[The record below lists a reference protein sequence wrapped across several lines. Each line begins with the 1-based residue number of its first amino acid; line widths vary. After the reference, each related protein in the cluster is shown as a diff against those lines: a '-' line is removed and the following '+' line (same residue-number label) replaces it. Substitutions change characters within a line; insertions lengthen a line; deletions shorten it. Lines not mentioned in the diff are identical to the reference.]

1 MKPIFLFLALAALL
15 AGCAGVEAP
24 TPEHLD
30 AIGVKNGANAL
41 DALSNLGHEGFQCQA
56 SGTRHEV
63 FNCTKMQPAN
73 LGLSTCVTHLDFRA
87 DENDRVE
94 KLIVYDVAC
103 AGF

>member
-1 MKPIFLFLALAALL
+1 MKSNSLLFALTALL
-15 AGCAGVEAP
+15 CSCASLPAP

-56 SGTRHEV
+56 SGAKHEN
-63 FNCTKMQPAN
+63 FDCSRMEPAY
-73 LGLSTCVTHLDFRA
+73 LGLSTCIVRLNFSASDS
-87 DENDRVE
+87 NLVE
-94 KLIVYDVAC
+94 KLFVRNVAC